1 MNDGDPG
8 ACLRMAAAVEPPM
21 PVERPSL
28 WWGALQPA
36 LRCRVQVDMTA
47 AESAG
52 RPHLVT
58 GPLQHREPVKAV
70 RGCTGHGSPPAC
82 RLDRGPHHRIYVSG
96 GGEGDMRA
104 SCLVRAGRPAE
115 TGGVA
120 RPRLEELLQR

>member
-1 MNDGDPG
+1 
-8 ACLRMAAAVEPPM
+8 MAAAVEPPM

-28 WWGALQPA
+28 CEVRCNQRSGAASRLT
-36 LRCRVQVDMTA
+36 RRRRRVQA
-47 AESAG
+47 ALTSS
-52 RPHLVT
+52 
-58 GPLQHREPVKAV
+58 HREPVKAV

-82 RLDRGPHHRIYVSG
+82 RLDRGPHRRIYASG